1 MKVKYS
7 TQVVIRC
14 ILQKVL
20 GAGFPK
26 VLPTSGE
33 AQAGRGSDVVVQE
46 TPKPFPCRRPF
57 YLIIPTSCFPSIF
70 DHIND

>member
-1 MKVKYS
+1 MKVKHS

-26 VLPTSGE
+26 VLRTSRE
-33 AQAGRGSDVVVQE
+33 AQAGRGRDVVMQG
-46 TPKPFPCRRPF
+46 TPKPLPCRRPF
-57 YLIIPTSCFPSIF
+57 YLIIPTLCFPSIF
-70 DHIND
+70 DHVND